1 MFLYFPPLDHYFVS
15 LETFVI
21 IEIHAFCH
29 LYRQIL
35 NTYFSYTPFHLSN
48 SQRKFCSF
56 WYQLD
61 NGHELQFLFQEA
73 VRQILLVC

>member
-1 MFLYFPPLDHYFVS
+1 MFFPLDHYFVS

-29 LYRQIL
+29 SYRQIL

-48 SQRKFCSF
+48 SQRKLCYF

-61 NGHELQFLFQEA
+61 NGHELQFLFLEA
-73 VRQILLVC
+73 VSQIQLVCYN